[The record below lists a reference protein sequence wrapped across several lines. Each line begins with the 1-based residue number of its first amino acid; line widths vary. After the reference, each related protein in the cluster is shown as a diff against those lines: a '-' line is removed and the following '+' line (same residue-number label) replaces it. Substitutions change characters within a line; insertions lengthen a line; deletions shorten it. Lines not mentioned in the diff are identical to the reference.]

1 MRFAFRTLP
10 SQKPL
15 RFYTLPV
22 ACVLLLVGCGN
33 SSNQQVPD
41 TTPPTAPTNL
51 TTTVVSPAQI
61 NLSWTASTDN
71 VGVTGYKVERCQGN
85 SCANF
90 SQIATPTATTYND
103 TGLTGSTSYSYRV
116 RASDAAG
123 NLSSYSASSTATT
136 PAPTFTAPANLS
148 ATAASSTQIN
158 LTWTA
163 GSETGGTISQYLV
176 ERCQGAGCS
185 SFAQVAT
192 SASASFGDSGL
203 TAATS
208 YSYRVRATDNANNL
222 SGYSSVATAST
233 AVAGNVTVTIS
244 PVRGSVTTSQ
254 TQQFTATVT
263 GTTNTAVTWEVDGNT
278 GGNATTGT
286 ISAGGV
292 FSPGT
297 QAGMHTITA
306 VSVADANATAS
317 AGFAVTDLAGV
328 FTHHNDSQRTGQ
340 NLKEYALSPST
351 VSSSSFGSLFTCS
364 VNEGGSVPGYTYAQP
379 LYVANI
385 TMADSKKHNVVYV
398 ATESDFVYAFD
409 ADASPCQLL
418 WKASML
424 DSAHGAAVGAT
435 TVPAADTGETGDLVP
450 EIGITSTPVI
460 DPVAKIIYVCS
471 KTKEPGPVYV
481 HRLHALDLT
490 TGLEKT
496 GSPVAITAA
505 SFDPLVHMQRPA
517 LLLNNS
523 TVYLA
528 FGSHGDHNTWHG
540 WVMAY
545 TYSGSAFAQHFVW
558 ASGDLSSNTEGA
570 VWGAGAGPALDASG
584 NLWVE
589 TGNGDFDGTINFGDS
604 VVKLSASGTV
614 SDFFTPSYQDT
625 LRANDVDL
633 GSGGVLILPDSA
645 GSSAHPHLAVATGKP
660 GGFFLLDQTN
670 LGKFSSI
677 KDNDVREVFPQGA
690 NMSGVTSGVFGVS
703 TYWNGNL
710 YISVIGDNLRQY
722 TISNAVISG
731 TANSLSSNAFGYPSA
746 IPSVSANGASGGVVW
761 ATDTSGYGSAS
772 PVILYAYD
780 ATNLANQLYVS
791 PGSGGGGAGNA
802 VKFNV
807 PTVANGKVYVA
818 GQGGLTVFG
827 LLPN

>member
-1 MRFAFRTLP
+1 MRFAFQTLP
-10 SQKPL
+10 AQKPF
-15 RFYTLPV
+15 RFYILQV
-22 ACVLLLVGCGN
+22 ACVLLLAGCGN
-33 SSNQQVPD
+33 SSNQQLQD
-41 TTPPTAPTNL
+41 ATPPTAPTNL

-85 SCANF
+85 SCASF
-90 SQIATPTATTYND
+90 SQIATPSGTTYND

-116 RASDAAG
+116 RATDAAA
-123 NLSSYSASSTATT
+123 NLSPYSASSTATT
-136 PAPTFTAPANLS
+136 PAPTFAAPANLA

-163 GSETGGTISQYLV
+163 GSETGGTISQYPI

-185 SFAQVAT
+185 SFAQIA
-192 SASASFGDSGL
+192 ASANPSFSNAGL
-203 TAATS
+203 SPSNS
-208 YSYRVRATDNANNL
+208 YSYRVRAADASNNL

-233 AVAGNVTVTIS
+233 PAAGSDTVTIS

-254 TQQFTATVT
+254 TQRFIATVT
-263 GTTNTAVTWEVDGNT
+263 GSTNTAVTWEVDGNT

-292 FSPGT
+292 FVPGT

-306 VSVADANATAS
+306 VSVADANATSFAN
-317 AGFAVTDLAGV
+317 FAVTDIAGV
-328 FTHHNDSQRTGQ
+328 FTHHNDPQRTGQ

-351 VSSSSFGSLFTCS
+351 VSPSTFGRLFTCS

-385 TMADSKKHNVVYV
+385 TMADSRKHNVVYV

-418 WKASML
+418 WKESML

-460 DPVAKIIYVCS
+460 DPIAKIIYVCS

-490 TGLEKT
+490 TGMEKT
-496 GSPVAITAA
+496 SPAVISAT

-517 LLLNNS
+517 LLLNNGA
-523 TVYLA
+523 VYLA

-545 TYSGSAFAQHFVW
+545 TYNGSAFAQHFVW
-558 ASGDLSSNTEGA
+558 ASGDLGSNTEGA
-570 VWGAGAGPALDASG
+570 VWGAGAGPALDATG
-584 NLWVE
+584 NIWVE
-589 TGNGDFDGTINFGDS
+589 TGNGDFDGTINYGDS

-614 SDFFTPSYQDT
+614 LDFFTPSYQDT

-645 GSSAHPHLAVATGKP
+645 GSAAHPHLAVATGKP
-660 GGFFLLDQTN
+660 GGFFLLDQTK
-670 LGKFSSI
+670 LGEFSGSS
-677 KDNDVREVFPQGA
+677 DNDLQEVFPQGV

-710 YISVIGDNLRQY
+710 YISLIGDNLRQY
-722 TISNAVISG
+722 TISSGTISG
-731 TANSLSSNAFGYPSA
+731 AANSISGNAFGYPSA
-746 IPSVSANGASGGVVW
+746 IPAVSANGASGGIVW

-780 ATNLANQLYVS
+780 ATNLANQLFVS
-791 PGSGGGGAGNA
+791 PGSGAGAAGNA

-818 GQGGLTVFG
+818 GQGVLTVFG
-827 LLPN
+827 LLAN